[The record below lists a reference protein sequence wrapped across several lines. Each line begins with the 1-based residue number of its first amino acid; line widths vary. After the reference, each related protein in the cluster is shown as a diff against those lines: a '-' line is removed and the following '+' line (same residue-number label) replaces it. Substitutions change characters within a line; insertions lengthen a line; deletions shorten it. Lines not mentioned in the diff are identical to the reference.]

1 MHKLAEVS
9 LRNRPFVALVCI
21 AASILGLFSLSS
33 MRQELIPQIDLP
45 AVSVVAISPG
55 ATSEQMSERI
65 AVPIEEQVSSIP
77 EVENTTANSASSYAM
92 ITIELEYGT
101 EISRA
106 TAKVE
111 QAISRIESTFPENTT
126 IETTSGGSADIP
138 LAMLGVTTGK
148 DALQTAQRVR
158 AVAIPQL
165 EKIEGVA
172 SVQLVGAPEQ
182 QVTIDIDQAA
192 AAQANLADD
201 ALTKALD
208 NNGLAVPVGT
218 VASDDHTLDVTVGEK
233 LDSID
238 DLRALPLE
246 VKDGGKPVTLGDIA
260 TVELSA
266 KDVSMSARVNGKDA
280 VALIV
285 TPTSSANIVATS
297 QKVHDA
303 LDEIQPMIGE
313 DAEFSVI
320 FDQAPFITLSIES
333 LTKEGAIGLLMAVV
347 VILLFLLSV
356 RATLVTAISIPL
368 SLLLAFIGMF
378 ISGYTL
384 NVLTMSALTITIG
397 RVVDDSIVVI
407 ENIKR
412 HVEYGGPKRRA
423 IITAVREVASAVTAS
438 TIVTLL
444 VYVPVAFV
452 SGMVGQLF
460 KPFALTVVLA
470 MVASLL
476 VSLTIVPVL
485 AYWFVKPSKKS
496 LEKAEAFDGNEKD
509 EEKDVEGIDEAEDT
523 WLHKAY
529 RPALRG
535 TQKHPVLTLV
545 AAVVILAITGALF
558 PLLNINLMSGTGQN
572 FISLSQD
579 APAGTDYET
588 LVAHAETGEKALL
601 DVAGVNTVT
610 TTVGGRAMMG
620 MGSSISYFVTTDE
633 KADQEA
639 LADKLEEVLAKNAS
653 GDEVGGGGMTM
664 LLSSTIDVDIVA
676 ADDETLEQANADIM
690 KALESVKGAK
700 SVTSNLQA
708 EQPSVKI
715 TVNRDAAG
723 ALGLTE
729 NAVVGMISSQMISAS
744 IGQITLDNIDTE
756 IYLKL
761 ADPVA
766 TLDELKNM
774 KVMGMPLSSIA
785 KVEEVE
791 VVPTVTTVN
800 GQRTATIAVEPS
812 NPDDLG
818 SLRTAVADAVDSVDL
833 PEGAMTTEA
842 GAAEEL
848 GDVFRQLGLAM
859 LAAILLI
866 YVTLVWIFK
875 SLGQPL
881 LLLVSI
887 PFAAIGSFVA
897 LLVTRQPLGIAP
909 MVGLLMLIG
918 IVVTNAVVLID
929 LINQYR
935 RAGMDMDE
943 AIDLGAQRRVRP
955 IIMTAISTIAAMV
968 PMALGIS
975 GQEGFISQPMALTVI
990 GGLFSSTLLTLV
1002 LLPVLYRLTQKNW
1015 TPPEIELARELE
1027 E

>member
-1 MHKLAEVS
+1 M
-9 LRNRPFVALVCI
+9 
-21 AASILGLFSLSS
+21 LGL
-33 MRQELIPQIDLP
+33 
-45 AVSVVAISPG
+45 
-55 ATSEQMSERI
+55 
-65 AVPIEEQVSSIP
+65 
-77 EVENTTANSASSYAM
+77 
-92 ITIELEYGT
+92 
-101 EISRA
+101 
-106 TAKVE
+106 
-111 QAISRIESTFPENTT
+111 
-126 IETTSGGSADIP
+126 
-138 LAMLGVTTGK
+138 TTGD

-172 SVQLVGAPEQ
+172 SVMLVGAPEQ
-182 QVTIDIDQAA
+182 QVTIDIDQAK

-201 ALTKALD
+201 ALAEALD

-218 VASDDHTLDVTVGEK
+218 VASDGHTLDVTVGEK

-246 VKDGGKPVTLGDIA
+246 TKDGGKPVTLGDIA
-260 TVELSA
+260 TVELTA

-297 QKVHDA
+297 QKVRDA
-303 LDEIQPMIGE
+303 LDDIQPMIGE

-320 FDQAPFITLSIES
+320 FDQAPYITLSIES

-356 RATLVTAISIPL
+356 RSTLVTAISIPL
-368 SLLLAFIGMF
+368 SLLLAFIGMKV
-378 ISGYTL
+378 SGYTL

-485 AYWFVKPSKKS
+485 AYWFVKPSKKA
-496 LEKAEAFDGNEKD
+496 AEQAELSDGNEKESENEG
-509 EEKDVEGIDEAEDT
+509 EEKDVASISEAEDT

-545 AAVVILAITGALF
+545 AALLVLVITGALY
-558 PLLNINLMSGTGQN
+558 PLLNINLMSGTSQN
-572 FISLSQD
+572 FVSLSQS

-588 LVAHAETGEKALL
+588 LVAHAEVGEKALI
-601 DVAGVNTVT
+601 DVAGVDTVT
-610 TTVGGRAMMG
+610 TTVGGTAMMG
-620 MGSSISYFVTTDE
+620 TGASISYFVTVDE
-633 KADQEA
+633 GADQEV
-639 LADKLEEVLAKNAS
+639 LADKLEKVLKKNAS
-653 GDEVGGGGMTM
+653 GDEVASAGMSM
-664 LLSSTIDVDIVA
+664 LVSSTIDVDIVA
-676 ADDETLEQANADIM
+676 SDDQTLEEANA
-690 KALESVKGAK
+690 ALMAKLEQVEGAK

-715 TVNRDAAG
+715 TVNREAAG
-723 ALGLTE
+723 NLGLTE
-729 NAVVGMISSQMISAS
+729 NAVVGMISSQMFSAS

-785 KVEEVE
+785 TVEEVT

-800 GQRTATIAVEPS
+800 GQRTATISVEPS

-818 SLRTAVADAVDSVDL
+818 SLSDAVADAVDSVDL

-848 GDVFRQLGLAM
+848 NDMFTQLGLAM

-887 PFAAIGSFVA
+887 PFALIGSFLA

-935 RAGMDMDE
+935 RAGMTMDE

-955 IIMTAISTIAAMV
+955 IVMTAISTIAAMI

-1015 TPPEIELARELE
+1015 TPPELELARELE
-1027 E
+1027 K